1 MEEEKF
7 TDGFKSR
14 IVEFARAQYDKG
26 QNNFEMFCGIPI
38 GSINGPKKNGMAAIN
53 LAKIAERCPELSL
66 RWLLLGEGEMLER
79 GGGAHLSSHS
89 HIPGA
94 SASSGPPPPAP
105 RLWPP
110 SRRSPWRA
118 RQASPRSPPLSRSAA
133 CPPSGRPTSA
143 AGRST
148 SPSGRSGPSISF
160 KPSPCG

>member
-79 GGGAHLSSHS
+79 RDGARSAGGNVTSIGNVSGMTGSSVTVN
-89 HIPGA
+89 GD
-94 SASSGPPPPAP
+94 AP
-105 RLWPP
+105 READGTM
-110 SRRSPWRA
+110 RA
-118 RQASPRSPPLSRSAA
+118 MEALADQNKALTRQIETLTRIITNLAA
-133 CPPSGRPTSA
+133 KG
-143 AGRST
+143 
-148 SPSGRSGPSISF
+148 
-160 KPSPCG
+160 

>member
-79 GGGAHLSSHS
+79 RDGARSAGGNVTSIGNV
-89 HIPGA
+89 
-94 SASSGPPPPAP
+94 SGMTGSTVTVNGDAP
-105 RLWPP
+105 READGTK
-110 SRRSPWRA
+110 RA
-118 RQASPRSPPLSRSAA
+118 MEALADQNKALTRQIETLTRIITNLTAK
-133 CPPSGRPTSA
+133 G
-143 AGRST
+143 
-148 SPSGRSGPSISF
+148 
-160 KPSPCG
+160 